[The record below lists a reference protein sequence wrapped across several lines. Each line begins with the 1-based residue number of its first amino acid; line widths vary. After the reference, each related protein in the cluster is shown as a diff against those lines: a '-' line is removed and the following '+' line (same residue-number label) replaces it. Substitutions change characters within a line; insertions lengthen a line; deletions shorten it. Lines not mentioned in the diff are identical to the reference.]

1 MNEVG
6 HLGSN
11 PGNPANIQRLKIV
24 KLLSIISAAAK
35 LLLLGETIDFRSREN
50 EWFLQKLAQN
60 FNVLF
65 LKLPIFVQLFRT
77 IDGSCKTLMY
87 FLPIFETFFTLRFSK
102 EFLTLLDSFK
112 V

>member
-11 PGNPANIQRLKIV
+11 PGNPANIQRLKIA
-24 KLLSIISAAAK
+24 KLLSIISAAAE

-65 LKLPIFVQLFRT
+65 FQITNFCSIVSH
-77 IDGSCKTLMY
+77 D
-87 FLPIFETFFTLRFSK
+87 
-102 EFLTLLDSFK
+102 
-112 V
+112 

>member
-50 EWFLQKLAQN
+50 EWFLQKLAN

-65 LKLPIFVQLFRT
+65 EKREFNFFQLFRT

>member
-35 LLLLGETIDFRSREN
+35 LLLLGTALVSKMKLCLECARS
-50 EWFLQKLAQN
+50 KKYTN
-60 FNVLF
+60 F
-65 LKLPIFVQLFRT
+65 
-77 IDGSCKTLMY
+77 
-87 FLPIFETFFTLRFSK
+87 
-102 EFLTLLDSFK
+102 
-112 V
+112 

>member
-35 LLLLGETIDFRSREN
+35 LLLLGKTIDFRSREN

-65 LKLPIFVQLFRT
+65 
-77 IDGSCKTLMY
+77 
-87 FLPIFETFFTLRFSK
+87 
-102 EFLTLLDSFK
+102 
-112 V
+112 

>member
-50 EWFLQKLAQN
+50 EWFLQKS
-60 FNVLF
+60 
-65 LKLPIFVQLFRT
+65 R
-77 IDGSCKTLMY
+77 KTLMY
-87 FLPIFETFFTLRFSK
+87 F
-102 EFLTLLDSFK
+102 FLKITNFCSIVSHD
-112 V
+112 

>member
-50 EWFLQKLAQN
+50 EWFFAKVAQN

-65 LKLPIFVQLFRT
+65 FENYQFLFNCFARLMVLAKL
-77 IDGSCKTLMY
+77 
-87 FLPIFETFFTLRFSK
+87 
-102 EFLTLLDSFK
+102 
-112 V
+112 

>member
-60 FNVLF
+60 LNVLF
-65 LKLPIFVQLFRT
+65 
-77 IDGSCKTLMY
+77 
-87 FLPIFETFFTLRFSK
+87 
-102 EFLTLLDSFK
+102 
-112 V
+112 

>member
-50 EWFLQKLAQN
+50 EWFLQN
-60 FNVLF
+60 S
-65 LKLPIFVQLFRT
+65 RR
-77 IDGSCKTLMY
+77 TLMY
-87 FLPIFETFFTLRFSK
+87 F
-102 EFLTLLDSFK
+102 FLNYQFLFNCFARLMVLAK
-112 V
+112 L

>member
-50 EWFLQKLAQN
+50 EWFLQKS
-60 FNVLF
+60 
-65 LKLPIFVQLFRT
+65 R
-77 IDGSCKTLMY
+77 KTLMY
-87 FLPIFETFFTLRFSK
+87 FFFEN
-102 EFLTLLDSFK
+102 
-112 V
+112 